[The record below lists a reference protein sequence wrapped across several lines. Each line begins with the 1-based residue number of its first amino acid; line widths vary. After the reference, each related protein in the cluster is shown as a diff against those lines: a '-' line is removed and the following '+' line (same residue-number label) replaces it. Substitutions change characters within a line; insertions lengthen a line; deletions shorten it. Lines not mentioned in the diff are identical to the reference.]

1 MEEETTNN
9 KETIN
14 NDAPEE
20 KKTFMHYIKILYKAM
35 TDIFK
40 GRGISNEVLI
50 NRWRSIAVFMILVLI
65 YISNRYTCQQKIT
78 QIGELQKQLVDVR
91 YEALTLSSKLM
102 GSSRQSQVEKLI
114 ESKGLDLHE
123 SKQPPF
129 KLVKK
134 NHGNR

>member
-1 MEEETTNN
+1 MEENIKT
-9 KETIN
+9 
-14 NDAPEE
+14 E
-20 KKTFMHYIKILYKAM
+20 KNQEVQEDKKGFRIGDLFQGLHVK
-35 TDIFK
+35 DIFL
-40 GRGISNEVLI
+40 GRFISNDILI
-50 NRWRSIAVFMILVLI
+50 RQWKRILVIVILLFI

-78 QIGELQKQLVDVR
+78 QIGELQKHLVDVR
-91 YEALTLSSKLM
+91 Y
-102 GSSRQSQVEKLI
+102 SQVEKLI

>member
-1 MEEETTNN
+1 MEENIKT
-9 KETIN
+9 
-14 NDAPEE
+14 E
-20 KKTFMHYIKILYKAM
+20 KNQEVQEDKKGFRIRDLFQGLHVK
-35 TDIFK
+35 DIFL
-40 GRGISNEVLI
+40 GRFISNDILI
-50 NRWRSIAVFMILVLI
+50 RQWKRILVIVILLFI
-65 YISNRYTCQQKIT
+65 YISNRYACQQKIT
-78 QIGELQKQLVDVR
+78 QIGELQKHLVDVR

>member
-1 MEEETTNN
+1 MSWYEQKAVCILLTLL
-9 KETIN
+9 
-14 NDAPEE
+14 
-20 KKTFMHYIKILYKAM
+20 HLGIK
-35 TDIFK
+35 DIFL
-40 GRGISNEVLI
+40 GRFISNDILI
-50 NRWRSIAVFMILVLI
+50 RQWKRILVIVILLFI

-78 QIGELQKQLVDVR
+78 QIGELQKHLVDVR

>member
-1 MEEETTNN
+1 MEENIKT
-9 KETIN
+9 
-14 NDAPEE
+14 E
-20 KKTFMHYIKILYKAM
+20 KNQEVQEDKKGFRIGDLFQGLRVK
-35 TDIFK
+35 DIFL
-40 GRGISNEVLI
+40 GRFISNDILI
-50 NRWRSIAVFMILVLI
+50 RQWKRILVIVILLFI

-78 QIGELQKQLVDVR
+78 QIGELQKHLVDVR

>member
-1 MEEETTNN
+1 MEENIKT
-9 KETIN
+9 
-14 NDAPEE
+14 E
-20 KKTFMHYIKILYKAM
+20 KNQEVQEDKKGFRIRDLFQGLHVK
-35 TDIFK
+35 DIFL
-40 GRGISNEVLI
+40 GRWK
-50 NRWRSIAVFMILVLI
+50 RILVIVILLFI

>member
-1 MEEETTNN
+1 MEENIKT
-9 KETIN
+9 
-14 NDAPEE
+14 E
-20 KKTFMHYIKILYKAM
+20 KNQEVQEDKNGFRIRDLFQGLHVK
-35 TDIFK
+35 DIFL
-40 GRGISNEVLI
+40 GRFISNDILI
-50 NRWRSIAVFMILVLI
+50 RQWKRILVIVILLFI

>member
-1 MEEETTNN
+1 MEENIQT
-9 KETIN
+9 
-14 NDAPEE
+14 E
-20 KKTFMHYIKILYKAM
+20 KNQEIQENRKGFRIGDLFQGLHVK
-35 TDIFK
+35 DIFL
-40 GRGISNEVLI
+40 GRFISNDILI
-50 NRWRSIAVFMILVLI
+50 RQWKRILVIVI

>member
-1 MEEETTNN
+1 MEENIKT
-9 KETIN
+9 
-14 NDAPEE
+14 E
-20 KKTFMHYIKILYKAM
+20 KNQEVQEDKKGFRIGDLFQELHVK
-35 TDIFK
+35 DIFL
-40 GRGISNEVLI
+40 GRFISNDILI
-50 NRWRSIAVFMILVLI
+50 RQWKRILVIVILLFI

-78 QIGELQKQLVDVR
+78 QIGELQKHLVDVR

>member
-1 MEEETTNN
+1 MEENIKT
-9 KETIN
+9 
-14 NDAPEE
+14 E
-20 KKTFMHYIKILYKAM
+20 KNQEVQEDKKGFRIRDLFQGLHVK
-35 TDIFK
+35 DIFL
-40 GRGISNEVLI
+40 GRFISNDILI
-50 NRWRSIAVFMILVLI
+50 RQWKRILVIVILLFI

-114 ESKGLDLHE
+114 ESKGLDLHQ

-129 KLVKK
+129 NLVKK

>member
-1 MEEETTNN
+1 MEEEITNN

-50 NRWRSIAVFMILVLI
+50 KRWRSIAVFMILVLI
-65 YISNRYTCQQKIT
+65 YISNRYTCQQKIAE
-78 QIGELQKQLVDVR
+78 IGSLEKQLTDIR
-91 YEALTLSSKLM
+91 YEALTLSSELM
-102 GSSRQSQVEKLI
+102 GSSRQSQVQALI
-114 ESKGLDLHE
+114 ESKGIPLEE

-129 KLVKK
+129 KLIKK
-134 NHGNR
+134 ATDK